1 MEEGRGRG
9 GRERERERMGR
20 EEKLKRVKVGG
31 GGGGKVTYGGER
43 EDEGARESGRVGT
56 MTVAHNAGRC
66 MGVKAGR

>member
-1 MEEGRGRG
+1 
-9 GRERERERMGR
+9 MGR
-20 EEKLKRVKVGG
+20 EEKLKGVKVGG
-31 GGGGKVTYGGER
+31 GGGGKVMYGGER